1 MKKAARQLP
10 SVHGVDAVL
19 LTHVPTIGWACG
31 FTGSHAALIVLP
43 EKVHFITDARYTQQ
57 AEEEARGTVRHT
69 APEDLYAYAR
79 RAGLLKRASR
89 VLFQADHTSVAIHQR
104 WQHLWP
110 HMEWVPVEKLLAR
123 DMAIRTSKELAHMR
137 RAQRITDD
145 VFMRI
150 LDCIRPGVTEQELA
164 AEIIS
169 HLMMEGAQGLAFD
182 PIVAS
187 GPLAAR
193 PHARPTKKE
202 LQSEEIVLLDFGC
215 TVQGYASDMT
225 RTVAIDDPGWRARDA
240 YAVVLEAQQRAMDA
254 VRPGVAARDLDV
266 AARDCICEGGYE
278 EYLAHSLGHG
288 IGRQVH
294 EWPRLSLRSGDVL
307 QQNMTVTLEPGV
319 YLPYQFG
326 IRIEDTVVVTG
337 DGCRRLGNAP
347 RDLYIV

>member
-31 FTGSHAALIVLP
+31 FTGSHTALIVLP

-57 AEEEARGTVRHT
+57 VEEEARGTRRPKT
-69 APEDLYAYAR
+69 CMRMRGGQDCLSGR
-79 RAGLLKRASR
+79 RASSFR
-89 VLFQADHTSVAIHQR
+89 QDHTSVAIHQR
-104 WQHLWP
+104 WQRLWP
-110 HMEWVPVEKLLAR
+110 HMEWVPVEKLLAQ

-137 RAQRITDD
+137 RAQRITDE

-187 GPLAAR
+187 GPLAAW

-266 AARDCICEGGYE
+266 ATRDCICEGDTK
-278 EYLAHSLGHG
+278 ST
-288 IGRQVH
+288 
-294 EWPRLSLRSGDVL
+294 WPTASA
-307 QQNMTVTLEPGV
+307 M
-319 YLPYQFG
+319 
-326 IRIEDTVVVTG
+326 
-337 DGCRRLGNAP
+337 A
-347 RDLYIV
+347 